1 LSPSITQSLTKA
13 IVSLKFSWTAV
24 LNWGR
29 RMTSLMIEQ
38 PSSDRRNAMP
48 EDCSFTTLRH
58 IDQARGGTY
67 TIQDDLDLGAE
78 GLRSP

>member
-1 LSPSITQSLTKA
+1 
-13 IVSLKFSWTAV
+13 
-24 LNWGR
+24 
-29 RMTSLMIEQ
+29 MTSLTIEQ
-38 PSSDRRNAMP
+38 PSSDRRNVMP

-78 GLRSP
+78 GLRAP